1 MSLLTSILLILDILC
16 LGAAVIV
23 FVTFMIIALIKKI
36 RKEAAKKYVI
46 NALVYSIYC
55 FMGCVVITWIMKM
68 GLSISQKM
76 QAL

>member
-23 FVTFMIIALIKKI
+23 FITFMIIALIKKI

-46 NALVYSIYC
+46 NALVYSISC
-55 FMGCVVITWIMKM
+55 FMDCVIITWIMKI
-68 GLSISQKM
+68 GLSLSQKM

>member
-16 LGAAVIV
+16 LAAAVIV

-46 NALVYSIYC
+46 NALVYSIYSL
-55 FMGCVVITWIMKM
+55 MGCVVITWIMKM
-68 GLSISQKM
+68 GLSLTQKM